1 MKMRRQD
8 NSTSFPKNSIKH
20 MSNISNETIFRMNLT
35 NFFAH
40 FDYATH
46 QISFHVFKFID
57 ENFCDH

>member
-1 MKMRRQD
+1 
-8 NSTSFPKNSIKH
+8 
-20 MSNISNETIFRMNLT
+20 MSNISNETIFRMNET